1 MAYEHRR
8 VVRFEEVDFARIVFF
23 PRLFVYCHQTF
34 EDFFRD
40 EVGVPYP
47 YMLQERRV
55 GFPVVSTSADF
66 AGPLRFGDPVRII
79 METERVGTRSLT
91 NRYRLFQEDRG
102 ALCAQIRVVTAA
114 ISMDRMS
121 SVDLPDDVKDAFN
134 RHLIQ
139 GEDAEDE

>member
-23 PRLFVYCHQTF
+23 PRLFGYCHQAF

-55 GFPVVSTSADF
+55 GFPVVSTQADF
-66 AGPLRFGDPVRII
+66 EGPLRFGDALRIE
-79 METERVGTRSLT
+79 MDTLRVGARSLT
-91 NRYRLFQEDRG
+91 SRYRLSQEDRG
-102 ALCAQIRVVTAA
+102 ELCAEIRIVTAA
-114 ISMDRMS
+114 ISMDKMT
-121 SVDLPDDVKDAFN
+121 SVEVPDDVRDAFA
-134 RHLIQ
+134 RHLVE
-139 GEDAEDE
+139 GDADEE